1 MDPQILQLMMQM
13 AQAKGG
19 NKNLS
24 SLMGNMDNCLLLAFG
39 GVLDPMVAQGSSQS
53 SGIYNQFAN
62 DPNTPATVQQVM
74 DWVDQGLNKYQIESM
89 VTQLPDAVVMDSGYT
104 KKQLVSMANDM
115 TKQRSSGEDKS
126 GLGKLTQ
133 AGYRNPNDVYSPM
146 DVPLNAANQ
155 KMIYDIQQTGKI
167 GSQGSEAKAQNAKAA
182 LAKLRAGTSIMTP
195 EASKKLAKDLD
206 WTKPNAQDML
216 VWNPNKSIL
225 HSLRTDLLNAKD
237 DVNLDEWSKNIT
249 ESNFKYGGLG
259 LDKEQFK
266 KDIAKLTKKGQKY
279 AQTKYT
285 KPLSD
290 AYDKAMFEKVKSEG
304 AATNARRQEEA
315 ARAGVLQAYAEM
327 GRTPF
332 TDHASQLMKFIAG
345 TK

>member
-13 AQAKGG
+13 SQAKGG

-24 SLMGNMDNCLLLAFG
+24 SLMGNMDNSLLLAFA

-89 VTQLPDAVVMDSGYT
+89 ITSQIPDAVVTDSGYT
-104 KKQLVSMANDM
+104 KKQLISMASEM
-115 TKQRSSGEDKS
+115 SKQRSTGADK
-126 GLGKLTQ
+126 GVFEK
-133 AGYRNPNDVYSPM
+133 AGYRNPNDVYTSM

-155 KMIYDIQQTGKI
+155 KMIFDIQQTGKT
-167 GSQGSEAKAQNAKAA
+167 GSQGSEAKAQNATEA
-182 LAKLRAGTSIMTP
+182 LAKLRAGTSIMSP

-206 WTKPNAQDML
+206 WTKPNAQDMQAFD
-216 VWNPNKSIL
+216 PNKAIL
-225 HSLRTDLLNAKD
+225 YGLRDELLNAKE
-237 DVNLDEWSKNIT
+237 DVNIDEWTKNIT
-249 ESNFKYGGLG
+249 ESSTKYGGLG
-259 LDKEQFK
+259 LDKEALK
-266 KDIAKLTKKGQKY
+266 KTVSKLTKKGQKY

-285 KPLSD
+285 KSLSD
-290 AYDKAMFEKVKSEG
+290 AYDKAMFEKVTSEG

-332 TDHASQLMKFIAG
+332 TDQASQLMKFIAG

>member
-1 MDPQILQLMMQM
+1 MDPQVLQLMMQL

-24 SLMGNMDNCLLLAFG
+24 SLMGNMDNSLLLAFA

-89 VTQLPDAVVMDSGYT
+89 VTQLPEDVVRDGGYT

-115 TKQRSSGEDKS
+115 TKQRSTGADKNVFE
-126 GLGKLTQ
+126 K
-133 AGYRNPNDVYSPM
+133 AGYRNPNDVYGSM
-146 DVPLNAANQ
+146 DVPLNANNQ
-155 KMIYDIQQTGKI
+155 KMIYDIQQEGKTG
-167 GSQGSEAKAQNAKAA
+167 SLGSEAKAQNATKA
-182 LAKLRAGTSIMTP
+182 LAKLRAGTSVMSP

-206 WTKPNAQDML
+206 WTKPRAGDW
-216 VWNPNKSIL
+216 VFDPNKEIL
-225 HSLRTDLLNAKD
+225 YSLRTDLLNAKD
-237 DVNLDEWSKNIT
+237 DVNLDEWSKNVT
-249 ESNFKYGGLG
+249 ESNFKWGGLG
-259 LDKEQFK
+259 LDKEKFK

-279 AQTKYT
+279 AQIKHT

-290 AYDKAMFEKVKSEG
+290 AYDKAMFEKVTSEG

-315 ARAGVLQAYAEM
+315 AREGVLQAYAEM

-332 TDHASQLMKFIAG
+332 TDQASQLMKFIAG

>member
-13 AQAKGG
+13 SQAKGG

-24 SLMGNMDNCLLLAFG
+24 SLMGNMDNSLLLAFA

-89 VTQLPDAVVMDSGYT
+89 INTQIPDSVATDGGYT
-104 KKQLVSMANDM
+104 KKQLISMASEM
-115 TKQRSSGEDKS
+115 SKQRSTGADKS
-126 GLGKLTQ
+126 VLEK
-133 AGYRNPNDVYSPM
+133 AGYRNPNDVYSSM

-155 KMIYDIQQTGKI
+155 KMIFDIQQTGKT
-167 GSQGSEAKAQNAKAA
+167 GSQGSEAKAQNATEA

-206 WTKPNAQDML
+206 WTKPNAQDMM
-216 VWNPNKSIL
+216 VFDPNKSL
-225 HSLRTDLLNAKD
+225 LYGLRDDLLNAKE
-237 DVNLDEWSKNIT
+237 DVNIDEWTKNIT
-249 ESNFKYGGLG
+249 ESSFKWGGLG
-259 LDKEQFK
+259 LDKEYLK
-266 KDIAKLTKKGQKY
+266 KKVAGLTKKGQKY

-290 AYDKAMFEKVKSEG
+290 AYDKAMFEKVTSEG

-315 ARAGVLQAYAEM
+315 ARAGILQAYAEM

-332 TDHASQLMKFIAG
+332 TDQASQLMKFIAG

>member
-1 MDPQILQLMMQM
+1 MDPQILQLMTQL

-24 SLMGNMDNCLLLAFG
+24 SLLGNMDNSLLLAFA

-89 VTQLPDAVVMDSGYT
+89 VTQLPDAVVMDGGYT

-115 TKQRSSGEDKS
+115 TKQRSSGTDKS
-126 GLGKLTQ
+126 GLGKLIQ
-133 AGYRNPNDVYSPM
+133 AGYRNPNDVYGLM

-155 KMIYDIQQTGKI
+155 KMISDIQQTGKT

-195 EASKKLAKDLD
+195 EASKKLSKELD
-206 WTKPNAQDML
+206 WTKPNAQDMQAFD
-216 VWNPNKSIL
+216 PNKAL
-225 HSLRTDLLNAKD
+225 LYSLRNDLLNAKE
-237 DVNLDEWSKNIT
+237 DVNIDEWTKNIT
-249 ESNFKYGGLG
+249 ESSTKYGGLG
-259 LDKEQFK
+259 LDKEALK
-266 KDIAKLTKKGQKY
+266 KTVSKLTKKGQKY

-285 KPLSD
+285 RPASD
-290 AYDKAMFEKVKSEG
+290 AYDKAMFEKVISEG

-332 TDHASQLMKFIAG
+332 TDQASQLMKFIAG

>member
-1 MDPQILQLMMQM
+1 MDPVVLQLLTQM

-19 NKNLS
+19 NRNLS
-24 SLMGNMDNCLLLAFG
+24 GTLNNMDNPLLLALA
-39 GVLDPMVAQGSSQS
+39 GVLDPMSGQGAGQS

-89 VTQLPDAVVMDSGYT
+89 VTQLPDAVVMDGGYT

-115 TKQRSSGEDKS
+115 TKQRSTGADKNVFE
-126 GLGKLTQ
+126 K
-133 AGYRNPNDVYSPM
+133 AGFRNPNDVYGLE
-146 DVPLNAANQ
+146 DVPLNANNQ
-155 KMIYDIQQTGKI
+155 KMIYDIQQEGKTG
-167 GSQGSEAKAQNAKAA
+167 SLGSEAKAQKATSA
-182 LAKLRAGTSIMTP
+182 LAKLRAGTSVMSP
-195 EASKKLAKDLD
+195 EASKKLAKELD
-206 WTKPNAQDML
+206 WTKPNAQDMQ
-216 VWNPNKSIL
+216 VFDPNKGFL
-225 HSLRTDLLNAKD
+225 YALREKLLNAEE
-237 DVNLDEWSKNIT
+237 DVNLDEWTKNIT
-249 ESNFKYGGLG
+249 ESNTKYGGLG
-259 LDKEQFK
+259 LDKELLK
-266 KDIAKLTKKGQKY
+266 KQVAKLTKKGQKY

-290 AYDKAMFEKVKSEG
+290 AYDKAMFEKVTSEG

-315 ARAGVLQAYAEM
+315 AREGVLQAYAEM

-332 TDHASQLMKFIAG
+332 TDQASQLMRFIAG